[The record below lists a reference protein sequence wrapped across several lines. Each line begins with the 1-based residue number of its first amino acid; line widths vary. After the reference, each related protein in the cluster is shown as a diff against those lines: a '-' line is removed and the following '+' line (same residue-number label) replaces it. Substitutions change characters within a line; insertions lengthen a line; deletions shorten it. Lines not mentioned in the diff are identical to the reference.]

1 MSLREEIKND
11 ILSRAEE
18 AVYQAHMIREIPGIT
33 EEQVQTCVHKYVCM
47 KFFLEPEECEGMNLN
62 DMAEL
67 SLDRAIDMNLP
78 MAAESERATTCGTA
92 GSAPMKI
99 ALLLNALR
107 KDIGVQVSPYKL
119 GMVQDT
125 KELGSLIYDALNA

>member
-1 MSLREEIKND
+1 MSIREQIKND
-11 ILSRAEE
+11 ILARFDE
-18 AVYQAHMIREIPGIT
+18 AANQAHLIREIQGIN
-33 EEQVQTCVHKYVCM
+33 EEQVQECVHKYVCM
-47 KFFLEPEECEGMNLN
+47 KFFLEPGECRGMSLN

-67 SLDRAIDMNLP
+67 SLDKALDLNLP

-107 KDIGVQVSPYKL
+107 KDIGVEVSPYKL

-125 KELGSLIYDALNA
+125 KELGTLIYNCL